1 MNGALAIVAL
11 LFVVGAAFLVVGV
24 HLLAGMAWAFIAMAL
39 MLFGA
44 AIYLRSG
51 LKPNG

>member
-1 MNGALAIVAL
+1 LIVLLVTL
-11 LFVVGAAFLVVGV
+11 LFLCAAAFTVVGI
-24 HLLAGMAWAFIAMAL
+24 HMLAGLAWAFIVFGML
-39 MLFGA
+39 LFGA

>member
-1 MNGALAIVAL
+1 M
-11 LFVVGAAFLVVGV
+11 
-24 HLLAGMAWAFIAMAL
+24 LAGLAWAFIVFG
-39 MLFGA
+39 MLLFAA